1 MDNKFPILETFE
13 RGVRN
18 ENVKLENKGKMSPS
32 DSLKSARILKSRPK
46 MNFADPK
53 VPKPRG
59 VIFCPYVFLGL
70 FLRGEKSFWP
80 QRALTHFL
88 ERPKAVE
95 EKILQKKVCFAA
107 ARQDVSGFLFNF
119 PLIKFCSF

>member
-46 MNFADPK
+46 MNFSDPK

-59 VIFCPYVFLGL
+59 VIFCPYVFFGL

-80 QRALTHFL
+80 VAEASLSDFETPKLFFL
-88 ERPKAVE
+88 
-95 EKILQKKVCFAA
+95 LLKKEGP
-107 ARQDVSGFLFNF
+107 SF
-119 PLIKFCSF
+119 PPSFFDFETPH